1 LSNLVVIAFD
11 SLSDAR
17 AARKA
22 LNDLQGRGLL
32 RIVDAAVITRDTDG
46 KLNVDNE
53 LESST
58 KTGALVGGLL
68 GAVLT
73 FIFPLAGL
81 VVGAI
86 GGAIVGKTV
95 EPGVDQDFVREV
107 SDALKPGTSALFFM
121 FDADD
126 ITATLAA
133 LRPFKG
139 TLYQTTLSSETEQ
152 ALRSAL
158 E

>member
-1 LSNLVVIAFD
+1 MSNLVVITFD
-11 SLSDAR
+11 TLGDAR

-22 LNDLQGRGLL
+22 LGNLQGQSLL
-32 RIVDAAVITRDTDG
+32 KIVDAAVITRDADN
-46 KLNVDNE
+46 KLHVDNE

-73 FIFPLAGL
+73 FMFPLAGI

-86 GGAIVGKTV
+86 GGALVGKTF
-95 EPGVDQDFVREV
+95 EPGVDQSFVKDV
-107 SDALKPGTSALFFM
+107 SAALKPGTSALFFM
-121 FDADD
+121 FDDGDPAA
-126 ITATLAA
+126 IRAA
-133 LRPFKG
+133 LEPFRG
-139 TLYQTTLSSETEQ
+139 TLYQTTLSSETEET
-152 ALRSAL
+152 LRHAL